1 MIGETAGAAAE
12 SDMQAFHIP
21 VFDAVALVVYLA
33 GWFGYSLYADR
44 LALARRPVAVVMN
57 DYRLRWMERMLERE
71 NRMPDVNITVS
82 FVRAGQMFAST
93 TILLMAGSLA
103 MLGQIDSVREI
114 IAGLPFG
121 RPAAR
126 GLMEIQLII
135 LTAVFVFAFFKF
147 LWAVRLFN
155 NMLVLLGAAPQ
166 PGDCDDDIKRQYPQH
181 MARFL
186 QRAQHNLNLGT
197 RAYAFG
203 LGFLPWF
210 LHPAFLI
217 ASTVI
222 VIAMLHR
229 RDFRSLSLKALEDLR
244 EHH

>member
-1 MIGETAGAAAE
+1 
-12 SDMQAFHIP
+12 
-21 VFDAVALVVYLA
+21 
-33 GWFGYSLYADR
+33 
-44 LALARRPVAVVMN
+44 
-57 DYRLRWMERMLERE
+57 MERMLERD

-82 FVRAGQMFAST
+82 FVRSGMMFAST

-103 MLGQIDSVREI
+103 MLGQIENVREI

-121 RPAAR
+121 RAASR
-126 GLMEIQLII
+126 GLMEVQLIFLAAI
-135 LTAVFVFAFFKF
+135 FVFAFFKF
-147 LWAVRLFN
+147 VWAVRLFN

-166 PGDCDDDIKRQYPQH
+166 AKDCDETIMSQYPQH

-203 LGFLPWF
+203 LGLLPWF
-210 LHPAFLI
+210 LHPVLLMVSA
-217 ASTVI
+217 VV
-222 VIAMLHR
+222 VIAMLYR
-229 RDFRSLSLKALEDLR
+229 RDFRSLSLRVLEDLR

>member
-1 MIGETAGAAAE
+1 MSDFYVPVYDLTALL
-12 SDMQAFHIP
+12 IY
-21 VFDAVALVVYLA
+21 VA
-33 GWFGYSLYADR
+33 GWVGYSLYADR
-44 LALARRPVAVVMN
+44 LALSRRPVAVVMN

-82 FVRAGQMFAST
+82 FVRSSMMFAST
-93 TILLMAGSLA
+93 TILLMAGALA
-103 MLGQIDSVREI
+103 MLGQIENVREI

-121 RPAAR
+121 RPASR
-126 GLMEIQLII
+126 GLMEIQLIFLAAI
-135 LTAVFVFAFFKF
+135 FVFAFFKF
-147 LWAVRLFN
+147 VWAVRLFN

-166 PGDCDDDIKRQYPQH
+166 SKDCDPNIIHEYPAH

-203 LGFLPWF
+203 LGLLPWF
-210 LHPAFLI
+210 LHPMLLI
-217 ASTVI
+217 ASTVV
-222 VIAMLHR
+222 VIYMLYR